1 MAISAYDK
9 DTGEF
14 LATLTEQDLQCLID
28 ALEEETTS
36 DQDYYI
42 DLEVIDVLEEAG
54 ASSSLLSL
62 LKNALGDREG
72 FEIRWE
78 RKRDLARIR
87 CRLTTRSSRRSNAVL
102 PSAVGL
108 TAAQLNAGVSH
119 RNGIAAQPY
128 AGDRGGGRRR
138 SFRYDSCASRQRWA
152 PGRSLKAYRN
162 REAAH
167 DRRRLLR

>member
-9 DTGEF
+9 DTGKF
-14 LATLTEQDLQCLID
+14 LATLTEQELQCLID
-28 ALEEETTS
+28 NLEEETTS

-78 RKRDLARIR
+78 RK
-87 CRLTTRSSRRSNAVL
+87 
-102 PSAVGL
+102 
-108 TAAQLNAGVSH
+108 
-119 RNGIAAQPY
+119 
-128 AGDRGGGRRR
+128 
-138 SFRYDSCASRQRWA
+138 
-152 PGRSLKAYRN
+152 
-162 REAAH
+162 
-167 DRRRLLR
+167 

>member
-9 DTGEF
+9 DTGKF

-78 RKRDLARIR
+78 RK
-87 CRLTTRSSRRSNAVL
+87 
-102 PSAVGL
+102 
-108 TAAQLNAGVSH
+108 
-119 RNGIAAQPY
+119 
-128 AGDRGGGRRR
+128 
-138 SFRYDSCASRQRWA
+138 
-152 PGRSLKAYRN
+152 
-162 REAAH
+162 
-167 DRRRLLR
+167 

>member
-78 RKRDLARIR
+78 RK
-87 CRLTTRSSRRSNAVL
+87 
-102 PSAVGL
+102 
-108 TAAQLNAGVSH
+108 
-119 RNGIAAQPY
+119 
-128 AGDRGGGRRR
+128 
-138 SFRYDSCASRQRWA
+138 
-152 PGRSLKAYRN
+152 
-162 REAAH
+162 
-167 DRRRLLR
+167 